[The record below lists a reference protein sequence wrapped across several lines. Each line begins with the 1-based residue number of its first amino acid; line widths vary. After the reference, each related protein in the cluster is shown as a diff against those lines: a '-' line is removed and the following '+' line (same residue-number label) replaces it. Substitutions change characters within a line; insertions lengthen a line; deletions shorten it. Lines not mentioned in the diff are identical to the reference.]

1 MSRDT
6 RTRRDLHALDENGM
20 VLCNPRDREA
30 AHRAETEGIA
40 THDTAA
46 VTCAA
51 CRELLHRRDRDR
63 RTAVTPAPE
72 TPPTEAPGAAAA
84 APFVRIRD
92 AAKLVGRV
100 REGDGVDPRLERPTG
115 RTVGGRRKPDHGAD
129 RLAGQILDAL
139 RFSTALSEAG
149 LDDFMFAGVLPGAHG
164 GHFIVEVACLDPQ
177 AVYDPADVERILSIR
192 RAKVRAEVS
201 ESVHRRKAPDLSFR
215 VKPPGSP
222 PG

>member
-1 MSRDT
+1 
-6 RTRRDLHALDENGM
+6 M

-40 THDTAA
+40 THDPAA

-63 RTAVTPAPE
+63 RTDAAPRPD
-72 TPPTEAPGAAAA
+72 TPPAAPAAAAA

-115 RTVGGRRKPDHGAD
+115 RSVGGRRKPDHGAD

-149 LDDFMFAGVLPGAHG
+149 LDDFVFAGVLPGSHG

-177 AVYDPADVERILSIR
+177 AVYDPADVERILALQ

-201 ESVHRRKAPDLSFR
+201 ESVHRWKAPDLSFR